1 MKVIDERLINQRT
14 IYDILKI
21 DPVLIVH
28 RNHQARW
35 LCDQPDDQKVEFC
48 DQISRPDRLIRAK
61 GKYRHSSAQPLD
73 HGGRN
78 NDFPL
83 IAISSTSH
91 QRLWIRFTAFR
102 VLKTI
107 FCRDTNTNQSHDVD
121 LKSLTSKV
129 HMNNWMRPKMS
140 LLGRKVESV
149 IYSVALIN
157 PRC

>member
-1 MKVIDERLINQRT
+1 MKGKNHSTFTIFWQLILFWLCVHS
-14 IYDILKI
+14 YD
-21 DPVLIVH
+21 
-28 RNHQARW
+28 QACR

-48 DQISRPDRLIRAK
+48 DQIFRADRLIRAK

-83 IAISSTSH
+83 IAISSPSH
-91 QRLWIRFTAFR
+91 QPLWTRFTAFK
-102 VLKTI
+102 VLQTI
-107 FCRDTNTNQSHDVD
+107 FCHDKNTNQSHDVD
-121 LKSLTSKV
+121 LKSLASKV
-129 HMNNWMRPKMS
+129 HVNNWMIPKMR